1 MSSKPDR
8 ETKANEAIR
17 SFASKTEDFIG
28 GILRDA
34 SAQGFC
40 QACAMNFVAQLI
52 VASCAVVSHED
63 GASTD
68 ELPPTAFD
76 DKPGHA

>member
-8 ETKANEAIR
+8 ATKANDAIR
-17 SFASKTEDFIG
+17 SFTSKTEDFIG
-28 GILRDA
+28 DILRDA
-34 SAQGFC
+34 SARGFC
-40 QACAMNFVAQLI
+40 QACAMNFVARLI
-52 VASCAVVSHED
+52 VASCAVVAHED

-68 ELPPTAFD
+68 EMQPTAFD